1 MAFCSLRSLI
11 LANYFLPVN
20 WALCAFSVVYVNMD
34 STNKKG
40 KLISG
45 SALKDKVAKIKRKR
59 ILSNLKITLIH
70 FVFLASIVAIF
81 LFGNWLF
88 AVSILIMWLALLLSF

>member
-1 MAFCSLRSLI
+1 MPASLLRAL
-11 LANYFLPVN
+11 LA
-20 WALCAFSVVYVNMD
+20 ALCAFSVVYVNMD